1 MSVPQHLA
9 KWPAVAAVAVLCIA
23 GCATNPPADPQIAV
37 AKQSMARAEQSGA
50 PQDAQAELS
59 VARDKLAQAEKA
71 NADHKAPLATQLAEQ
86 ANVDAQVAEAT
97 ALQQRAHKA
106 AAQFD
111 ASMQTLQQ
119 ESQRNSQPQP

>member
-1 MSVPQHLA
+1 MSLIPHAGRCV
-9 KWPAVAAVAVLCIA
+9 AVAIA
-23 GCATNPPADPQIAV
+23 GTFFVFGCASNPPADPQIAV

-71 NADHKAPLATQLAEQ
+71 NADHKEPLATQLAEQ